1 MKSPRA
7 HALKQLPLCCATAIF
22 LLTVTLSALPAR
34 AEPVRA
40 GDDVVALTLMVEDWI
55 KTEGANAYV
64 EINATLNDGDAAGIR
79 ARMLQGLGKLAAGEW
94 RITRF
99 SSTQDRSGL
108 QRWNAAAQARLG
120 DDALDG
126 LRNRA
131 ASLSRPGLRFR
142 ITRLDFTPTE
152 EERETT
158 RALLRKRLYERI
170 GQEIVTLE
178 AAFPGRRFRLKRLE
192 TDPPVTARPAMLT
205 ARAEAAP
212 MAVAK
217 QAPMSVSQKMRLSAR
232 IILASRP

>member
-1 MKSPRA
+1 
-7 HALKQLPLCCATAIF
+7 
-22 LLTVTLSALPAR
+22 
-34 AEPVRA
+34 
-40 GDDVVALTLMVEDWI
+40 VEDWI
-55 KTEGANAYV
+55 KTEGATAYV
-64 EINATLNDGDAAGIR
+64 EINATLNDGNAAGIR
-79 ARMLQGLGKLAAGEW
+79 NQMLQGLSKLAAGEW
-94 RITRF
+94 RLTRF

-131 ASLSRPGLRFR
+131 AGLSRPGLRFR
-142 ITRLDFTPTE
+142 ILRLDFTPTA
-152 EERETT
+152 EERETS

-212 MAVAK
+212 MAK
-217 QAPMSVSQKMRLSAR
+217 QAPMSISQKIRLTAR
-232 IILASRP
+232 IVLAARP